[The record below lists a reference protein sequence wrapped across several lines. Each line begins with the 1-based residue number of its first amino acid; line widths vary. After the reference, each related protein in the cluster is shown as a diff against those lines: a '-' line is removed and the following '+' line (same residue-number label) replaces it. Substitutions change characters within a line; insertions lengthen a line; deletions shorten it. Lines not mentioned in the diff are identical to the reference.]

1 MIGQTFSHYRIL
13 EKLGDGGMGVV
24 YKAEDLTLGRLVA
37 LKFLPEELSKDR
49 QALERFQREARAC
62 SALDH
67 PNICTIYEIGE
78 QDGIRFLS
86 MQCLEGRTL
95 KREIDSRPIGL
106 ENLLD
111 WSIQITDALE
121 FAHSK
126 GIVHRDIKPSNI
138 FITSRGE
145 AKILDFGLAKMTP
158 RAGAAT
164 ARFSAMPTRTDVDP
178 NLTSPGV
185 SLGTVAYMSPEQA
198 RGEELDNRTDIF
210 SFGAV
215 MYEMASGQQAFSGN
229 TSAVIFHAILE
240 RDPAPPERLSVDLPP
255 KLWDIIQK
263 ALEKDR
269 ETRYQHAA
277 DIRADL
283 KRLKRESDSARVL
296 SSAPAVSQGTSPPA
310 PASLTPRSGTAAIS
324 TATAVTPVESAPRRG
339 RTLLVVV
346 ASAIVIAALG
356 AVYAFNVGG
365 IRERIAGGAGAGH
378 IDSLA
383 VLPFVNMTKD
393 PDSDYL
399 CDGLTETLINNLSQ
413 VPNLRV
419 MAPATIFSYKGR
431 EVDPREVGR
440 NLKVAAVLQGRV
452 SKYGDKLLIKTDL
465 VNAADGTEI
474 WGEQYTPQVAD
485 ILSVQSAIS
494 REIVAKLRVRLTGQE
509 ETRLSRRNTQNPEAY
524 QLYIKGLYDTKK
536 FTKEGMR
543 AGVEDF
549 KKAIALD
556 PNYASA
562 YDGLAYNYTISE
574 DWVFPPREVMPR
586 AREAAQKA
594 LELDDSFGDAHAN
607 LGYTL
612 FFYDYDFPA
621 AEKEFKRAIEL
632 DPNNSFTYQ
641 MYGWLLAAMKRP
653 DEAVDIAKQ
662 AQTLDPLSPEAN
674 ITFGQTLYYIH
685 RYDQGVDQLRHTI
698 DIAPA
703 VWVPY
708 DLLGWCYEVQGK
720 LPESIEQYQKARQ
733 IESLM
738 GEPLGSLGRGYAL
751 QGKKAEAMK
760 VIGELNE
767 LSKRNYTAPFFY
779 AMIYSALGDKDHA
792 MEWLEKAYDDKS
804 WYVALLNVDPKM
816 DSMRSDPRFQKL
828 VSKLKLP

>member
-24 YKAEDLTLGRLVA
+24 YKAEDLSLGRLVA

-106 ENLLD
+106 ENLLE
-111 WSIQITDALE
+111 WSTQIADALE

-145 AKILDFGLAKMTP
+145 AKILDFGLAKIAP
-158 RAGAAT
+158 RTGATSAGL
-164 ARFSAMPTRTDVDP
+164 SAMPTRTDVDP

-215 MYEMASGQQAFSGN
+215 MYEMVSGRQAFSGN

-240 RDPAPPERLSVDLPP
+240 RDPPPPERLSGDLPP
-255 KLWDIIQK
+255 KFWDVIQK

-296 SSAPAVSQGTSPPA
+296 SSSLAVARESSA
-310 PASLTPRSGTAAIS
+310 ASPASPTPRSGTAAIS
-324 TATAVTPVESAPRRG
+324 TATASTPVASPPPRG
-339 RTLLVVV
+339 RMLPVLIAVVV
-346 ASAIVIAALG
+346 VIATLG
-356 AVYAFNVGG
+356 AVYALNLGG
-365 IRERIAGGAGAGH
+365 IRDRIAGGSAPGR

-413 VPNLRV
+413 IPNLRV

-440 NLKVAAVLQGRV
+440 NLRVSAVLQGRV

-465 VNAADGTEI
+465 VNAADGSEI
-474 WGEQYTPQVAD
+474 WGEQYTPKVAD

-494 REIVAKLRVRLTGQE
+494 REIVAKLRVRFTGE
-509 ETRLSRRNTQNPEAY
+509 EEVRLNRRNTQNPAAY

-536 FTKEGMR
+536 FTKEGLV

-556 PNYASA
+556 PSYASA
-562 YDGLAYNYTISE
+562 YDGLAYNYSISE
-574 DWVFPPREVMPR
+574 DWIFPPRDVMPS
-586 AREAAQKA
+586 AKEAAQKA
-594 LELDDSFGDAHAN
+594 VQLDDSYGDAHAS
-607 LGYTL
+607 LAYAL

-621 AEKEFKRAIEL
+621 AEKEFKRASEL
-632 DPNNSFTYQ
+632 DPNDSYMYE
-641 MYGWLLAAMKRP
+641 MYGWFLAAMKRP
-653 DEAVDIAKQ
+653 DEAADTARQ
-662 AQTLDPLSPEAN
+662 APKVDPLSAEAN
-674 ITFGQTLYYIH
+674 MTYGQTLYYVH
-685 RYDQGVDQLRHTI
+685 RYNQAVDQLQSTI
-698 DIAPA
+698 QIAPT

-720 LPESIEQYQKARQ
+720 LPESLEQYQEARQ

-760 VIGELNE
+760 AIAKLNE

>member
-78 QDGIRFLS
+78 QDGTRFIS

-95 KREIDSRPIGL
+95 KREIESRPIGL
-106 ENLLD
+106 ENLLE
-111 WSIQITDALE
+111 WSVQLADALE

-126 GIVHRDIKPSNI
+126 GIVHRDMKPSNI

-145 AKILDFGLAKMTP
+145 ARILDFGLAKMAP
-158 RAGAAT
+158 RAGGAT
-164 ARFSAMPTRTDVDP
+164 AEFSAMPTRTDIDP
-178 NLTSPGV
+178 N
-185 SLGTVAYMSPEQA
+185 LGTVAYMSPEQA

-215 MYEMASGQQAFSGN
+215 MYEMASGRQAFSGN

-240 RDPAPPERLSVDLPP
+240 RDPAPPERLNVDLPP

-283 KRLKRESDSARVL
+283 KRLKRESDSARAAS
-296 SSAPAVSQGTSPPA
+296 SSAGVPREGSPATPVSP
-310 PASLTPRSGTAAIS
+310 TPRSR
-324 TATAVTPVESAPRRG
+324 TATYTSATPVAPIESPSRGG
-339 RTLLVVV
+339 RTLLVAVV
-346 ASAIVIAALG
+346 SAVVLAALG
-356 AVYAFNVGG
+356 AAYAFNVGG
-365 IRERIAGGAGAGH
+365 IRARIGGSGGMGR
-378 IDSLA
+378 IESLA
-383 VLPFVNMTKD
+383 VLPFVNMSKD

-419 MAPATIFSYKGR
+419 MSPATIFSYKGR
-431 EVDPREVGR
+431 DVDPREVGR

-452 SKYGDKLLIKTDL
+452 SKYGDKLLIKADL

-474 WGEQYTPQVAD
+474 WGEEYTPKIAD
-485 ILSVQSAIS
+485 VLSVQSAIS
-494 REIVAKLRVRLTGQE
+494 REIVNKLRVRLTGE
-509 ETRLSRRNTQNPEAY
+509 EEVRLSRRNTQNPEAY

-536 FTKEGMR
+536 FTKEGLR

-562 YDGLAYNYTISE
+562 YDGS
-574 DWVFPPREVMPR
+574 PRI
-586 AREAAQKA
+586 
-594 LELDDSFGDAHAN
+594 G
-607 LGYTL
+607 
-612 FFYDYDFPA
+612 FF
-621 AEKEFKRAIEL
+621 R
-632 DPNNSFTYQ
+632 
-641 MYGWLLAAMKRP
+641 
-653 DEAVDIAKQ
+653 
-662 AQTLDPLSPEAN
+662 
-674 ITFGQTLYYIH
+674 
-685 RYDQGVDQLRHTI
+685 
-698 DIAPA
+698 
-703 VWVPY
+703 
-708 DLLGWCYEVQGK
+708 
-720 LPESIEQYQKARQ
+720 
-733 IESLM
+733 
-738 GEPLGSLGRGYAL
+738 RG
-751 QGKKAEAMK
+751 
-760 VIGELNE
+760 
-767 LSKRNYTAPFFY
+767 T
-779 AMIYSALGDKDHA
+779 
-792 MEWLEKAYDDKS
+792 
-804 WYVALLNVDPKM
+804 
-816 DSMRSDPRFQKL
+816 
-828 VSKLKLP
+828 